1 MLSMTLQLTISKTR
15 KRLFRDD
22 WSMPTIFLGLII
34 LFTISI
40 FALRAASLGWN
51 FGLVSAKI
59 PQLVSEDRYEEP
71 ASLQVAAHALAQK
84 SENVLGDGTITVVL
98 GNDALFFGPIEA
110 FSTKLG
116 NVRNKFKVPHVNGSP
131 QVGQMLSDLK
141 KWSLLNREN
150 LPKVAI
156 LVPFPGA
163 PMPIVIEV
171 IDRLKSA
178 GGFSDVVLGSGLQ

>member
-15 KRLFRDD
+15 KRLFKDD
-22 WSMPTIFLGLII
+22 WSMPTIFLGLIV
-34 LFTISI
+34 LFIISV
-40 FALRAASLGWN
+40 FALRAVSLGWN
-51 FGLVSAKI
+51 FGLVSVKI
-59 PQLVSEDRYEEP
+59 PQLISEGRYDEP

-84 SENVLGDGTITVVL
+84 SEGFLNDKAITVVL
-98 GNDALFFGPIEA
+98 GNEALFFGPLEA

-116 NVRNKFKVPHVNGSP
+116 DVRNKFKVPHINGSP

-141 KWSLLNREN
+141 KWALLNREI
-150 LPKVAI
+150 LPKTAV

-171 IDRLKSA
+171 IHQLKSS
-178 GGFSDVVLGSGLQ
+178 GGFSNVVLGSGLQ